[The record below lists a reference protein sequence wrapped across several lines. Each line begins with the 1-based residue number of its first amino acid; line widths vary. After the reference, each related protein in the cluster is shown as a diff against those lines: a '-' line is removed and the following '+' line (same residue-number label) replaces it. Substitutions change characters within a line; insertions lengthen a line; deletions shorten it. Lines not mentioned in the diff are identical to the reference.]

1 MTPEQQQLSDKAK
14 SLKNFVNDCIARN
27 ANTANDVFLKLYG
40 TNYKVPAD
48 PKQSIV
54 SDILSYAY
62 GFLSDLKFEGSDI
75 TFWIIGGIINQYKE
89 INEKD
94 PNALPELLAEDAS
107 DINERISRTLAQAY
121 QDLAAIQQDPATHWN
136 DTYNLPFG
144 DKKTIVV
151 NELLNYDIPDQDN
164 RPVDYGDMLIKFRD
178 GLTYQVAKSE
188 IVTRGLYK
196 IGFPLI
202 INMVVGYY
210 QSLIVNPESFQK
222 GHDDIDWTPLLTQY
236 MIWKLDVNDSDGNV
250 IINRCPKENG
260 GPAEVFH
267 GYNGKYN
274 PCSLEDWKKAAGDYS
289 ANICKSSFLNCY
301 STQIMSDNTNALF
314 YRTFYLIDGRYNYEQ
329 ESYGDPTWY
338 VVDDNLCDWL
348 FKDDGFGNIVNPTGI
363 ATRED
368 VFLNWGLQ
376 GSKGIKSPL
385 DNIKVSWYK
394 RLIKK
399 LGYFIRKPDL
409 L

>member
-62 GFLSDLKFEGSDI
+62 GFLSDLKFEGSDVV
-75 TFWIIGGIINQYKE
+75 FWIIGGIINQYKQ

-94 PNALPELLAEDAS
+94 PNALPQLLAEDAA
-107 DINERISRTLAQAY
+107 DINERISRTLAQVY
-121 QDLAAIQQDPATHWN
+121 QDLAAIQQDPTTHWN
-136 DTYNLPFG
+136 DTYELPFG
-144 DKKTIVV
+144 DKKTVV
-151 NELLNYDIPDQDN
+151 VSELLNYDIPDQDN
-164 RPVDYGDMLIKFRD
+164 RPVDYGNMLIKFKD

-188 IVTRGLYK
+188 IVTRSLYK

-222 GHDDIDWTPLLTQY
+222 GHDDIDWTPLITPY
-236 MIWKLDVNDSDGNV
+236 MIWKLDITNSEGNV

-274 PCSLEDWKKAAGDYS
+274 PCSLEDWKKSAGDYS

-301 STQIMSDNTNALF
+301 STKIMSDNTNVLF

-338 VVDDNLCDWL
+338 VAADSLCDWL

-363 ATRED
+363 TTRED

-376 GSKGIKSPL
+376 GSKGIKAPL
-385 DNIKVSWYK
+385 DTKTTWYNKFIK
-394 RLIKK
+394 RI
-399 LGYFIRKPDL
+399 GFFIRKFC
-409 L
+409 

>member
-1 MTPEQQQLSDKAK
+1 MTPEQQLSDKAK

-40 TNYKVPAD
+40 TNYKIPAD

-94 PNALPELLAEDAS
+94 PNSLPQLLAEDAA

-121 QDLAAIQQDPATHWN
+121 QDLAAIQQDPAKHWN

-210 QSLIVNPESFQK
+210 QSLIVNPENFQK

-274 PCSLEDWKKAAGDYS
+274 PCSIEDWKKAAGDYS

-301 STQIMSDNTNALF
+301 STTQMSDNTNVLY

-338 VVDDNLCDWL
+338 VVPDNLCNWL

-376 GSKGIKSPL
+376 GSKGIKPPL
-385 DNIKVSWYK
+385 KINKISWYK
-394 RLIKK
+394 KFVKK
-399 LGYFIRKPDL
+399 LSFFIRNKNL